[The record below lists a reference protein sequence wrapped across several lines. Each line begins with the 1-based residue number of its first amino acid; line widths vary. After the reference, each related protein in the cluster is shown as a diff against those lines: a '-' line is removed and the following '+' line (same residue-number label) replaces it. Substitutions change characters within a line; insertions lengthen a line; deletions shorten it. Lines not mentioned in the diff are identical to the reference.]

1 MKKKFCRWQNLDNGV
16 IILLFWKET
25 IFMNKKIL
33 SALLVCVALF
43 APMTTCAAAEATPP
57 ILSVSGSGRV
67 QSAPDQAAITLG
79 VVTRAETAG
88 EAQQENAAK
97 ATAIRSALTALG
109 IEERD
114 IKTEDYSFR
123 PEYSRERN
131 ERNTIVGYTAS
142 NTIRVR
148 VRDVALV
155 GDVVDAVLANGANT
169 IHSLDFSIR
178 DTDALRKKALESAV
192 KDARQGGHYRKRPRQ
207 IYRRRASCDGKHGD
221 VPAAPEQHDDE
232 EHGRCGGVYA
242 DRRGHAVADRGRAYR
257 VHSLSLTSWKRKH
270 LASLRLSICAASRC
284 SASSAST

>member
-1 MKKKFCRWQNLDNGV
+1 
-16 IILLFWKET
+16 
-25 IFMNKKIL
+25 MNKKIL
-33 SALLVCVALF
+33 SALLVCVSLF

-88 EAQQENAAK
+88 EAQQENTAK

-192 KDARQGGHYRKRPRQ
+192 KDARSKADTIASALGKSIVGVHHVTENTGMFQPRQ
-207 IYRRRASCDGKHGD
+207 SNMMMKSMDASAESTPIDAGT
-221 VPAAPEQHDDE
+221 
-232 EHGRCGGVYA
+232 
-242 DRRGHAVADRGRAYR
+242 
-257 VHSLSLTSWKRKH
+257 LSLTADVH
-270 LASLRLSICAASRC
+270 IEFILSR
-284 SASSAST
+284 